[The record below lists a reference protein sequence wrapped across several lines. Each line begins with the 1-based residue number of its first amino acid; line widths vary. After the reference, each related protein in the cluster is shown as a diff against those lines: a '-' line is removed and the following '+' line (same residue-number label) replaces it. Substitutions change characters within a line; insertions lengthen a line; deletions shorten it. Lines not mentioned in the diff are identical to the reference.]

1 MDWSVVIAALN
12 RVVWR
17 GHIKMT
23 LNRDLK
29 EVDNVSYL
37 LLKEKPIPSA
47 GTAGKGP
54 KVGVSLDYSRNS

>member
-1 MDWSVVIAALN
+1 MVVAALN

-47 GTAGKGP
+47 GIASKGP
-54 KVGVSLDYSRNS
+54 EVGVSLDYSRNS